1 MKQSKITF
9 ETLKAL
15 KDTHGEVFVVEADMR
30 ELSDLE
36 LDETAAADDLKIETA
51 KISDFKPEQGVF
63 YAILKKPNN
72 KVKGFAMTQRDPV
85 QMGNVIL
92 KNCILEADDEILGDE
107 DVNFTAA
114 MNAVPL
120 IKIGKGKLKK
130 Y

>member
-9 ETLKAL
+9 EILKAL

-114 MNAVPL
+114 MNAVPI

>member
-1 MKQSKITF
+1 MKQSKITL

-15 KDTHGEVFVVEADMR
+15 KAEHTEVFVIEADMR
-30 ELSDLE
+30 EVSELE
-36 LDETAAADDLKIETA
+36 LDENAGADDLKIETA

-92 KNCILEADDEILGDE
+92 NNCILEADDEILSDE

>member
-1 MKQSKITF
+1 MKQSKITL

-15 KDTHGEVFVVEADMR
+15 KAEHNEVFVIEADMR
-30 ELSDLE
+30 EVSELE
-36 LDETAAADDLKIETA
+36 LDETPGADDLKIETA

-92 KNCILEADDEILGDE
+92 NNCILEADDEILGDE

>member
-9 ETLKAL
+9 EILKAL